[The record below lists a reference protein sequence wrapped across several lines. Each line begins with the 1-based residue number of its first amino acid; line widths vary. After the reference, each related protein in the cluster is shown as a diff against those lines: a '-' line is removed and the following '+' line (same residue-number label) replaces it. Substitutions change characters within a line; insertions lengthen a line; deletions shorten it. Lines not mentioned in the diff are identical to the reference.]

1 MSNAF
6 GYALVAAL
14 GNVVGALAVTRRAAR
29 ELALIE
35 HFVAFGAGFMLAV
48 ALVEVLP
55 EAFAR
60 SGTAAPALVLAGYLA
75 VHFTQHTLTPHFHF
89 GEETHAVNRVAGT
102 SALVGLLLHTFF
114 DGVAIASAFLV
125 RPALGVMVFIA
136 IFLHKLPEGVTVS
149 SLMMAGGRSGGQAI
163 GAAAM
168 LGAATLA
175 GVALTDQISFLIHHG
190 LALSAG
196 VTIYVAASN
205 LVPEFQGKRGWTLP
219 TAFFAGAATFYVTKA
234 PPWPPGTPGPGCRTP
249 PRGSARRR
257 VRSRGHRPSA
267 RCSGRPASP
276 HPPRTRGRPERDPQ
290 AANELLRGAQSVSLR
305 HVRGYRYRGASDL
318 IHQSEMPVEWGC
330 HREPIRCLGEL
341 LRHPPS
347 VQLLQLSHR
356 AKIEPRH
363 AFLGTSV
370 LRTGHVFAQH
380 VSRFPFPLSRV

>member
-1 MSNAF
+1 MLATRWRGYSRKSSKIRRATPRSTCCPVSKALL
-6 GYALVAAL
+6 YALVAAA
-14 GNVVGALAVTRRAAR
+14 GNVLGALAVTRRAA
-29 ELALIE
+29 LQLKVIE
-35 HFVAFGAGFMLAV
+35 HFLAFGAGFMLSV
-48 ALVEVLP
+48 AIIELLP

-175 GVALTDQISFLIHHG
+175 GVALTDQSSFLIHHG

-196 VTIYVAASN
+196 VTIYVAAAN
-205 LVPEFQGKRGWTLP
+205 PVPEIQGERGGALP
-219 TAFFAGAATFYVTKA
+219 TAVFSGGAAVYVTK
-234 PPWPPGTPGPGCRTP
+234 TVLC
-249 PRGSARRR
+249 
-257 VRSRGHRPSA
+257 
-267 RCSGRPASP
+267 
-276 HPPRTRGRPERDPQ
+276 
-290 AANELLRGAQSVSLR
+290 
-305 HVRGYRYRGASDL
+305 
-318 IHQSEMPVEWGC
+318 PV
-330 HREPIRCLGEL
+330 
-341 LRHPPS
+341 
-347 VQLLQLSHR
+347 
-356 AKIEPRH
+356 A
-363 AFLGTSV
+363 
-370 LRTGHVFAQH
+370 
-380 VSRFPFPLSRV
+380 

>member
-1 MSNAF
+1 MWGRPSSDCSARCSRTRAATRKSIF
-6 GYALVAAL
+6 CRVSRALLYALIAAL
-14 GNVVGALAVTRRAAR
+14 GNVVGALAVTRRASR

-60 SGTAAPALVLAGYLA
+60 SGPAAPALVLAGYLA

-102 SALVGLLLHTFF
+102 SAVVGLLLHTFF

-125 RPALGVMVFIA
+125 RPALGLMVFIA

-163 GAAAM
+163 MAAAM
-168 LGAATLA
+168 LGGATLA
-175 GVALTDQISFLIHHG
+175 GVVFTDQLSFLVRHG

-205 LVPEFQGKRGWTLP
+205 LVPEFQAKRGWTLP

-234 PPWPPGTPGPGCRTP
+234 
-249 PRGSARRR
+249 
-257 VRSRGHRPSA
+257 
-267 RCSGRPASP
+267 
-276 HPPRTRGRPERDPQ
+276 
-290 AANELLRGAQSVSLR
+290 LLDSFS
-305 HVRGYRYRGASDL
+305 
-318 IHQSEMPVEWGC
+318 
-330 HREPIRCLGEL
+330 
-341 LRHPPS
+341 
-347 VQLLQLSHR
+347 
-356 AKIEPRH
+356 
-363 AFLGTSV
+363 
-370 LRTGHVFAQH
+370 
-380 VSRFPFPLSRV
+380 